1 MLPKNLESWIFILV
15 ACFIGFVVGQWLK
28 SRRNKVEKNNEYVN
42 GLRRRI
48 LADTLAQTKKAKKK
62 NRKINQQ
69 NRGLGDKLVAATA
82 AKKAIRSVNKNALR
96 CGKGEQP

>member
-62 NRKINQQ
+62 KQKNKSTEQR
-69 NRGLGDKLVAATA
+69 LG
-82 AKKAIRSVNKNALR
+82 R
-96 CGKGEQP
+96 

>member
-62 NRKINQQ
+62 KQKNKSTEQR
-69 NRGLGDKLVAATA
+69 LGK
-82 AKKAIRSVNKNALR
+82 
-96 CGKGEQP
+96 

>member
-15 ACFIGFVVGQWLK
+15 ACFIGFVIGQWLK

-62 NRKINQQ
+62 KQKNKSTEQR
-69 NRGLGDKLVAATA
+69 LG
-82 AKKAIRSVNKNALR
+82 R
-96 CGKGEQP
+96 